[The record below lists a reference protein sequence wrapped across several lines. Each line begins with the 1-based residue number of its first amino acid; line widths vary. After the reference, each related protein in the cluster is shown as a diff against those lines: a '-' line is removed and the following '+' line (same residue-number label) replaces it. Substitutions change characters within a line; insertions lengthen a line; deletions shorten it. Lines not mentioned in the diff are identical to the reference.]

1 MLSLSYKD
9 ADRGW
14 GHTDSLLTILL
25 QALRCPRLWLSRP
38 PLCGLKYVCV
48 CGNCEKLTKIVHVS
62 VAGKGLQE
70 KTNRRRDCTCT
81 HVCVSGGGLSEP
93 RHGTCYLF
101 LILAL
106 FCGFPAVT
114 GQGVETGTNEQ
125 LHPACLPGIMG
136 LQADRASVCAP
147 FLHSHFVI
155 PLPSLCSRLSLLSDF
170 SHSVVQLSFSNFSFP
185 WKVTHCLFLILL
197 TRLFIIISFSLSL
210 LLLFLLLLAFSPFDF
225 MAASHSLNMLSLT
238 AEEWNWFSH
247 KGEERTLIKSKIHL
261 MCVNF

>member
-1 MLSLSYKD
+1 MFLWQGKDYKKRPTGGETVR
-9 ADRGW
+9 AHMCVFRG
-14 GHTDSLLTILL
+14 D
-25 QALRCPRLWLSRP
+25 
-38 PLCGLKYVCV
+38 
-48 CGNCEKLTKIVHVS
+48 
-62 VAGKGLQE
+62 
-70 KTNRRRDCTCT
+70 
-81 HVCVSGGGLSEP
+81 LSEP

-101 LILAL
+101 LILAP

-155 PLPSLCSRLSLLSDF
+155 PLPSLCSRLSLLSDL
-170 SHSVVQLSFSNFSFP
+170 SHSVVQLSFSHFSFP

-210 LLLFLLLLAFSPFDF
+210 LLLFLLFLAFSPFDF
-225 MAASHSLNMLSLT
+225 MAPSHSLNMLSLT
-238 AEEWNWFSH
+238 AEE
-247 KGEERTLIKSKIHL
+247 
-261 MCVNF
+261 